1 MDNFKVFNIDPN
13 SLRPNDFYKDCVI
26 DNPIGKINLIKL
38 FFPILVTISWGL
50 SLLTQFKIK
59 LLSLIFKLFICS
71 ISSFKST
78 LSSIEQ

>member
-38 FFPILVTISWGL
+38 FFPILVTIS
-50 SLLTQFKIK
+50 
-59 LLSLIFKLFICS
+59 
-71 ISSFKST
+71 
-78 LSSIEQ
+78 